1 MRKYDI
7 ILMDADD
14 TVFDFGKAEEN
25 ALSQTL
31 PQSP

>member
-14 TVFDFGKAEEN
+14 TVFDFGKAEIN
-25 ALSQTL
+25 ALHRLHPSG
-31 PQSP
+31 